1 MKRIEIFLKDKLEYI
16 KNEDLLCIFDSLSD
30 IADSIIYN
38 DEEIPKEFIVNK
50 LDDINFIINQLK
62 EKYKDESK

>member
-16 KNEDLLCIFDSLSD
+16 KDEDLLRIFDSLSD

>member
-16 KNEDLLCIFDSLSD
+16 KNEDLLCIFSNLSD
-30 IADSIIYN
+30 IADSIIYSN
-38 DEEIPKEFIVNK
+38 EEIPKEFIVNK

>member
-16 KNEDLLCIFDSLSD
+16 KNEDLLCVFNNLSD

-38 DEEIPKEFIVNK
+38 NEEIPKEFIVNK

>member
-38 DEEIPKEFIVNK
+38 NEEIPKEFIVNR

>member
-38 DEEIPKEFIVNK
+38 NEEIPKEFIVNK

>member
-16 KNEDLLCIFDSLSD
+16 KNEDLLCIFSNLSD

-38 DEEIPKEFIVNK
+38 NEEIPKEFIVNK